1 MSLTIRRTQNHE
13 NPIARRLV
21 FFAMATAVVLAA
33 FLSPASL
40 IRSVSAAPGAK
51 DLSFGQNGKVVVW
64 PHPSANSLAI
74 QPTVKIL
81 VCTDSVRSV
90 PARGS

>member
-1 MSLTIRRTQNHE
+1 MSLTIHHTQNQE
-13 NPIARRLV
+13 RRIALRFV

-51 DLSFGQNGKVVVW
+51 DPFGQDGEVVLWPGK
-64 PHPSANSLAI
+64 
-74 QPTVKIL
+74 
-81 VCTDSVRSV
+81 
-90 PARGS
+90 